1 MSKPTKQLDLIS
13 TTEAAKILGVTDS
26 LVRRWGRE
34 GKLRVVEFGPRA
46 KLLDRSEVVRLSK
59 VDRKPGPVPSTKK
72 LKRRKSAARS

>member
-26 LVRRWGRE
+26 RSSLGPG
-34 GKLRVVEFGPRA
+34 GKLRVVEFGPQA

-59 VDRKPGPVPSTKK
+59 VDRKPGAGSLDQET
-72 LKRRKSAARS
+72 KRRKSAARS